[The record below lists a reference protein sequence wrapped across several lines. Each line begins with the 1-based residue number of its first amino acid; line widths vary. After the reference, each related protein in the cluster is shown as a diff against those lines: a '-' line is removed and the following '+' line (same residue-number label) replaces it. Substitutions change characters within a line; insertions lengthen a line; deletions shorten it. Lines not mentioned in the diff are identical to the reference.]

1 MATTADVSKKGAGSF
16 LILIPAA
23 ILAAVVVVALFFLM
37 AWLIVPKPIELGEN
51 EFRTLERI
59 TPQEET
65 QEIRRTQR
73 KQVKRIKT
81 ADKPPPPP
89 KLSAAKSNVN
99 LPTPQIQGAAPSEL
113 KIGNVS
119 NFAMDA
125 VAVSDR
131 DAQPIRPPIPVY
143 PTRAAERGIE
153 GECEVRFDVDTR
165 GKPYNIQATCD
176 ESVFKREAERAVSKV
191 EFAPKIVRGK
201 PAERRNVVYP
211 IAFTLQ

>member
-1 MATTADVSKKGAGSF
+1 MATASVKGGLNS

-23 ILAAVVVVALFFLM
+23 IVAAVIVVGLFLLM
-37 AWLIVPKPIELGEN
+37 AKLIEPKPVVLGES

-73 KQVKRIKT
+73 QSVKRIQS

-99 LPTPQIQGAAPSEL
+99 LPTPQIQGSAPAEL
-113 KIGNVS
+113 SIGRVS
-119 NFAMDA
+119 SFAMDA

-131 DAQPIRPPIPVY
+131 DAQPIRPPIPSY
-143 PTRAAERGIE
+143 PRRAAERGIE
-153 GECEVRFDVDTR
+153 GDCDVRFDVDTR
-165 GKPYNIQATCD
+165 GQPYNITASCTD
-176 ESVFKREAERAVSKV
+176 NVFESEAERAVSRV

-201 PAERRNVVYP
+201 PVERRNVVYP
-211 IAFTLQ
+211 ISFTLEQ

>member
-1 MATTADVSKKGAGSF
+1 MSVAQNGLASRVVLAPAMVIAAGIVF
-16 LILIPAA
+16 G
-23 ILAAVVVVALFFLM
+23 LFILM
-37 AWLIVPKPIELGEN
+37 AKLIEPKEFVESKN
-51 EFRTLERI
+51 EYRTLERI
-59 TPQEET
+59 TPQDEQT
-65 QEIRRTQR
+65 EIRRTQR
-73 KQVKRIKT
+73 QSVKRIKT

-99 LPTPQIQGAAPSEL
+99 LPTPQIAGAAPSEL
-113 KIGNVS
+113 KIGEVS
-119 NFAMDA
+119 SFAMDA

-153 GECEVRFDVDTR
+153 GDCEVRFDVDTR
-165 GKPYNIQATCD
+165 GKPYNIDATCTD
-176 ESVFKREAERAVSKV
+176 SVFKREAERAVSKV

-211 IAFTLQ
+211 ISFTLQN